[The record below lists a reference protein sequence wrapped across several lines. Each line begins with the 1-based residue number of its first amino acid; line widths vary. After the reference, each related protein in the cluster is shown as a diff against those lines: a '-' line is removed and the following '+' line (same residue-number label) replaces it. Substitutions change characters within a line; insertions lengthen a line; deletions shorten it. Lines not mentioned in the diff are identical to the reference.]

1 MSRSPWWKYTMI
13 GSGYEGNSRRIM
25 KSWITGRL
33 YLFAILA
40 ISVKKMG
47 KPIALNARVW
57 GPIEDN

>member
-1 MSRSPWWKYTMI
+1 MI
-13 GSGYEGNSRRIM
+13 GSGHEGNSWRIM

-40 ISVKKMG
+40 ISAKKMG